1 MISACGKLNLNNTVA
16 KIKMYF
22 IKAIINNLNIRIKYI
37 YIYLFINPTNFFGV
51 IMKICDR
58 PEFKSKKPPLT
69 FLENDQVLSAV
80 KLMSKENF
88 GSVVIVDKQHKV
100 KGIVT
105 ERDLMKRLL
114 NGSKNPKTTK
124 LKDIMTSPVKV
135 ADQNDNLV
143 SWLRQMS
150 NERFRHLPVVDK
162 AGKLINIMSQGDF
175 VSYTW
180 PNLLYQVKEMSKQD
194 YFKVNQV
201 VVIVFGIL
209 IYTLILY
216 FGIKLI

>member
-1 MISACGKLNLNNTVA
+1 
-16 KIKMYF
+16 
-22 IKAIINNLNIRIKYI
+22 
-37 YIYLFINPTNFFGV
+37 
-51 IMKICDR
+51 MKICDR

-69 FLENDQVLSAV
+69 FGENDKVLNAV

-88 GSVVIVDKQHKV
+88 GSVVIVDKQNKV

-105 ERDLMKRLL
+105 ERDFMKRLL

-124 LKDIMTSPVKV
+124 LKDIMTTPVKV
-135 ADQNDNLV
+135 ADKDDNLV
-143 SWLRQMS
+143 NWLRQMS
-150 NERFRHLPVVDK
+150 NERFRHVPVVDK
-162 AGKLINIMSQGDF
+162 SGKLINIMSQGDF

-180 PNLLYQVKEMSKQD
+180 PNLLYQVKEMTRQD

-201 VVIVFGIL
+201 VMVIFGIL
-209 IYTLILY
+209 VYTLILY